1 MNIIEND
8 LFFSYKKNN
17 LYSIFATIEEDG
29 ENNFEVAIWT
39 DTIHFE
45 SDEIKYS
52 YFKTIEESKE
62 YIVKQFLNF
71 K

>member
-1 MNIIEND
+1 MEIIENN
-8 LFFSYKKNN
+8 LFFSYKKND
-17 LYSIFATIEEDG
+17 LYSIFATIEEED

-45 SDEIKYS
+45 SDEIKYT
-52 YFKTIEESKE
+52 YFNTIEDAKNH
-62 YIVKQFLNF
+62 IVKQFSNF